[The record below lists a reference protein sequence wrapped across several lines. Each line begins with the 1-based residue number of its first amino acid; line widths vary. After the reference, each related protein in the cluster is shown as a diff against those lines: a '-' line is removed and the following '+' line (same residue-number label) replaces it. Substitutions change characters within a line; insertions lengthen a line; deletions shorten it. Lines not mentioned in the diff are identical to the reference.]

1 MVGFQLISSRALVDK
16 NKSVLSLLGD
26 HRSIEE
32 KKLVREQ
39 NDKFNVMKNWCR
51 MFDNKERKK
60 YKYTV
65 LVISGCIFQPQK
77 MNIAVETF
85 FSNVLDFSQFTVDS
99 SENNTE
105 NS

>member
-1 MVGFQLISSRALVDK
+1 
-16 NKSVLSLLGD
+16 
-26 HRSIEE
+26 
-32 KKLVREQ
+32 
-39 NDKFNVMKNWCR
+39 